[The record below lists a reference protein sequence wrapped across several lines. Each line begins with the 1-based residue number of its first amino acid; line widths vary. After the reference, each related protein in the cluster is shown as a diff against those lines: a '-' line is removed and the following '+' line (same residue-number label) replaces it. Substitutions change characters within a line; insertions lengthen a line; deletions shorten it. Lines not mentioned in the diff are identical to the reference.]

1 MYINTNKKE
10 LLQLAKYFYN
20 ITHTLI
26 SIYDEKQTLLCTYPD
41 TMCEFCEEVR
51 KSPELTKKCIQNDEA
66 AFQICKATKTT
77 HIYHCHMG
85 LIEVATPIL
94 YNNVILGYMLFGQI
108 TDTRD
113 KTALLSNIENAIRQ
127 YSLDGNA
134 LRSCI
139 SKIHYRTEEYIDSIA
154 KLLEMCANYIW
165 LNSIIS
171 IKKEGIAFSIDLYIK
186 EHIRYAL
193 TVPDLCR
200 QFGISRTTLYE
211 ISKNNFGCSINEY
224 VQYQRNELAK
234 DLLKSKEMTVM
245 EVAEAV
251 GIRDTNYFIRFF
263 KKRNGCTPKAWMKE
277 RGDF

>member
-26 SIYDEKQTLLCTYPD
+26 SIYDEKENLICTYPD
-41 TMCEFCEEVR
+41 TMCEFCTEVR
-51 KSPELTKKCIQNDEA
+51 KSPELTRICIQNDEA
-66 AFQICKATKTT
+66 AFEVCKATRKT

-85 LIEVATPIL
+85 LLEVATPII
-94 YNNVILGYMLFGQI
+94 YNNIIIGYMLFGQI
-108 TDTRD
+108 TDTKD
-113 KTALLSNIENAIRQ
+113 KTALLSNIEGAIRK
-127 YSLDGNA
+127 YNLDMDVM
-134 LRSCI
+134 RFCI
-139 SKIHYRTEEYIDSIA
+139 PKIHYRSEEYIQSIA

-186 EHIRYAL
+186 EHIKDTL
-193 TVPDLCR
+193 TVTTLCQ
-200 QFGISRTTLYE
+200 QFNVGRSTLYE

-224 VQYQRNELAK
+224 IQYQRNELAK
-234 DLLKSKEMTVM
+234 ELLIQKDMSVA

-251 GIRDTNYFIRFF
+251 GIKDTNYFIRFF
-263 KKRNGCTPKAWMKE
+263 KKRNGCTPKAWQTE
-277 RGDF
+277 RSSD

>member
-26 SIYDEKQTLLCTYPD
+26 SIYDEKENLICTYPD
-41 TMCEFCEEVR
+41 TMCEFCTEVR
-51 KSPELTKKCIQNDEA
+51 KNPELTRICVQNDEA
-66 AFQICKATKTT
+66 AFEVCKATRKT

-85 LIEVATPIL
+85 LLEVATPII
-94 YNNVILGYMLFGQI
+94 YNNIIIGYMLFGQI
-108 TDTRD
+108 TDTKD
-113 KTALLSNIENAIRQ
+113 KTALLSNIEGAIRK
-127 YSLDGNA
+127 YNLDMDVM
-134 LRSCI
+134 RFCI
-139 SKIHYRTEEYIDSIA
+139 PKIHYRTEEYIESIA

-186 EHIRYAL
+186 EHIREPL
-193 TVPDLCR
+193 TVTELCQ
-200 QFGISRTTLYE
+200 QFHIGRSTLYE

-224 VQYQRNELAK
+224 IQYQRNELAK
-234 DLLKSKEMTVM
+234 DLLMQKDMSVA

-251 GIRDTNYFIRFF
+251 GIKDTNYFIRFF
-263 KKRNGCTPKAWMKE
+263 KKRNGCTPKAWQKE
-277 RGDF
+277 RSSD

>member
-41 TMCEFCEEVR
+41 TMCEFCTEVR
-51 KSPELTKKCIQNDEA
+51 KNPELTQKCIQNDEA
-66 AFQICKATKTT
+66 AFQVCKTTRTT
-77 HIYHCHMG
+77 HIYHFHMG
-85 LIEVATPIL
+85 LIEVATPII

-108 TDTRD
+108 TNTRD
-113 KTALLSNIENAIRQ
+113 KTALLSNIEGTIRK
-127 YSLDGNA
+127 YNLNGDA

-139 SKIHYRTEEYIDSIA
+139 PKIHYRTEEYIESIA

-186 EHIRYAL
+186 EHIRETL
-193 TVPDLCR
+193 TVPELCS
-200 QFGISRTTLYE
+200 QFHIGRSTLYE

-234 DLLKSKEMTVM
+234 ELLTQKDMS
-245 EVAEAV
+245 VAEAV
-251 GIRDTNYFIRFF
+251 GIKDTNYFIRFF
-263 KKRNGCTPKAWMKE
+263 KKRNGCTPKAWQKE
-277 RGDF
+277 RSSD